1 MTGDPGLAAGLRP
14 MLAIAGPLPGDDQ
27 GWAYEL
33 KWDGIRALGY
43 VTGGR
48 VRLVSRLGRDFTRA
62 YPELDHLE
70 PAPGWSPAVLDGE
83 IVAFDAAGRPSFEV
97 LQQRMHVSS
106 PARAAGLAARLPVT
120 YLAFD
125 LLVQDGQPL
134 LDWPYTERR
143 EALAALGLPGPR
155 WQVPPSFTGHRGADV
170 LAASR
175 EHGLEGVVAKRLD
188 SRYEPGA
195 RSPAWRKIKNIRR
208 QEVVIG
214 GWKPGEGARSGQ
226 IGSLLI
232 GVHDEGGGL
241 AYAGHVGTGFTGSTL
256 ARLLRLLVP
265 LRRDSSPFA
274 TPVPAEH
281 ARDVI
286 WVQPRLVAE
295 VEFTGWTSAGRMRAA
310 AYKGLRTD
318 KDPADVVRET

>member
-1 MTGDPGLAAGLRP
+1 MTEDPGLAAGLRP
-14 MLAIAGPLPGDDQ
+14 MLAIAGRLPADDQ

-43 VTGGR
+43 VTAGR

-62 YPELDHLE
+62 YPELDHLD

-83 IVAFDAAGRPSFEV
+83 IVAFDAAGQPSFEV

-106 PARAAGLAARLPVT
+106 AARAAGLAARLPVT

-125 LLVQDGQPL
+125 LLVQAGRPL
-134 LDWPYTERR
+134 LDWPYAERR
-143 EALAALGLPGPR
+143 QALAALGLPGPR
-155 WQVPPSFTGHRGADV
+155 WQVPPAFTGHRGADV

-175 EHGLEGVVAKRLD
+175 EHGLEGVVAKRLG

-208 QEVVIG
+208 QEVVVG

-232 GVHDEGGGL
+232 GVYDEGGGL
-241 AYAGHVGTGFTGSTL
+241 DYAGHVGTGFTTSTL

-318 KDPADVVRET
+318 KDPATVTREA